1 MGRPEL
7 KRKKGRK
14 KDVFIRSW
22 FDKLERKFNEMPPK
36 KKGPLKRKFGGK
48 DIIVKK
54 QLVQVNIAHDALET
68 RGGSAADRIAQFGY
82 IYNLRPQ
89 VVPIEADVILDT
101 NGILTPGIVHIPGT
115 AQITVADAGNYEV
128 HFSVSGVEPNQFA
141 IYINGT
147 LAAGTIYGSGADMQ
161 QNTGQAILALACS
174 DVLTLR
180 NHSSATPVTLQTLA
194 GGTQTSVNASVIIR
208 KLI

>member
-22 FDKLERKFNEMPPK
+22 FDKLEKKFDEKPPK
-36 KKGPLKRKFGGK
+36 KKVRPKRKFPGR
-48 DIIVKK
+48 DIIVQK
-54 QLVQVNIAHDALET
+54 QIVRVNIPNDASGTE
-68 RGGSAADRIAQFGY
+68 GDSAANGSRQFGY
-82 IYNLRPQ
+82 IYNLRLQ
-89 VVPIEADVILDT
+89 SVPIEGDVLFDT
-101 NGILTPGIVHIPGT
+101 NGILTPGITHIAGT
-115 AQITVADAGNYEV
+115 AQIAVTDAGNYEV

-141 IYINGT
+141 IYINGN
-147 LAAGTIYGSGADMQ
+147 LAGGTVYGSGADTQ
-161 QNTGQAILALACS
+161 QNTGQAILALACG

-208 KLI
+208 KLS

>member
-14 KDVFIRSW
+14 KNVFIRSW
-22 FDKLERKFNEMPPK
+22 FDKLEKKFDETPPK
-36 KKGPLKRKFGGK
+36 KKGRSKRKFFGK

-54 QLVQVNIAHDALET
+54 QLVHVNIPHDALET
-68 RGGSAADRIAQFGY
+68 RGGPATDGLAQFGY

-89 VVPIEADVILDT
+89 VVPIEADVILDS
-101 NGILTPGIVHIPGT
+101 NGILTPGIAHVPGT
-115 AQITVADAGNYEV
+115 TQITVADAGNYEV

-141 IYINGT
+141 IYINGILAGGT
-147 LAAGTIYGSGADMQ
+147 LYGSGAGTQ
-161 QNTGQAILALACS
+161 QNTGQAILALACG

-208 KLI
+208 KLR